1 MGLYY
6 RKAESESSR
15 RATLTSI
22 TFSRVKDLVLRLAL
36 LISLTFE
43 HYLPPGQHW
52 NGESVEFQTNQVNIL
67 LILHSHDLFDIASN
81 PIVSLENSKKSQMK
95 RPVKS
100 FKKAYCKSNIFIRML
115 LIPQECKWQSFQCLS
130 ILVKLCLITFFLRIR
145 GSCIFLFS
153 GLNLIQA
160 WLKKKFL
167 HLVFN
172 LKSYFAWV
180 QCL

>member
-67 LILHSHDLFDIASN
+67 LILHSHDSRSVLILRQIRLYHWKIKKKI
-81 PIVSLENSKKSQMK
+81 PIEKMHFIDLSSHLKKH
-95 RPVKS
+95 
-100 FKKAYCKSNIFIRML
+100 CKSNIFIRML

-145 GSCIFLFS
+145 GSCIFS
-153 GLNLIQA
+153 SQA
-160 WLKKKFL
+160 
-167 HLVFN
+167 
-172 LKSYFAWV
+172 
-180 QCL
+180 